1 MDIGLFIKEKRM
13 EMGMSQLELAE
24 GICTQGTISNIEN
37 CNTVPSTIILKDIAR
52 KLDLNF
58 IDFGFKEDTII
69 KNVLEKV
76 NQLVANG
83 ESEKAY
89 YQLVLNLKAN
99 EISDDIIKKRY
110 YYYLGNTCLI
120 GLGDID
126 QAKEIFNS
134 ILENFEIGNTLD
146 DILIFVGLG
155 VSEVLSDNLTE
166 AQMWFEK
173 AVELLRNEI
182 LFKDSNKKEIMKIYF
197 NAAKFYSQI
206 KDYKE
211 AVKLSEEGIFWAK
224 ELGSSYHLDYLN
236 YEKGFNLYMLG
247 KIEEAESYYN
257 VSYVLAT
264 VLNNEII
271 MKTIINDC
279 SHEKFNIDLKSALNI
294 LNRY

>member
-1 MDIGLFIKEKRM
+1 MDIGLKIKEKRVA
-13 EMGMSQLELAE
+13 MGMSQLELAE

-37 CNTVPSTIILKDIAR
+37 RNTVPSTIILKDIAR

-58 IDFGFKEDTII
+58 TDFGFKEDNII

-76 NQLVANG
+76 NKLVANG

-120 GLGDID
+120 GLGDIE
-126 QAKEIFNS
+126 QAKEIFNN
-134 ILENFEIGNTLD
+134 ILENFEMSNTLD

-155 VSEVLSDNLTE
+155 VSEVLSDNLKGG
-166 AQMWFEK
+166 QIWIEK

-197 NAAKFYSQI
+197 NIAKFYSQI
-206 KDYKE
+206 ENYKE
-211 AVKLSEEGIFWAK
+211 AVRLSDEGIFWAK

-236 YEKGFNLYMLG
+236 YEKGFNLYKLG
-247 KIEEAESYYN
+247 KFEEAKSYYN

-271 MKTIINDC
+271 TKTILSDC
-279 SHEKFNIDLKSALNI
+279 ALSEFNLDVNLALSMLEK
-294 LNRY
+294 Y